1 MEENFTQQP
10 AAIIKIALYGP
21 ESTGKTTLAKQLSE
35 HFNTVWIPEFAREYL
50 QDKWD
55 SKKEVCTYE
64 DLIPIAIGQ
73 IKLENEAIDKANHYL
88 FCDTN
93 LMVTKVFSELY
104 YGKTDAAL
112 DYAARL
118 HHYDLFLLTDVDV
131 PWQKDDLRSS
141 PDKRELTFQ
150 VFKKTLIENRKPFIT
165 LSGNKE
171 QRLAKAIQI
180 INDCNE
186 VKKMGLSS
194 HDFVQLYEHKIDIAT
209 LKEHLSIF
217 ENGITKTVLEKPAT
231 LNDGIL
237 DLEENDF
244 EHYAHL
250 FDQKK
255 DKLHLIN
262 FVPASGAAS
271 RMFKFLNEFLNEYEE
286 QETVNAYINRKKDK
300 DLPVFLVGIEKFP
313 FYEAA
318 DSTLRKKFPDFE
330 NWGKDKKILYFIQL
344 LLSENEFNY
353 AGKPKA
359 VLPFHKY
366 HDHVATPIEEHLL
379 EAAHYSNANKQP
391 HIHFTVAEQHQADF
405 ENIINNIKSKV
416 EDVFDVT
423 IKVSFSYQ
431 DKASD
436 TIAVNKRNHPFRDEN
451 GKLIFRPAGHGA
463 LLQNLNVLEADLVF
477 IKNIDNVIQDQT
489 AIIAKYKKALAGILL
504 ALQDQ
509 LFYYLEC
516 IDTMQLKEDKIAE
529 MVRFAEQQL
538 YYRFSED
545 FPKYT
550 IDNKT
555 DYLKSIFNR
564 PIRVCGMVKNEG
576 EPGGGPFWVRDAKGM
591 VSLQIVESSQIDPN
605 NYQQMMLL
613 KKATHFNPVD
623 VVCGIKN
630 YKNEKFDL
638 NLFVDKNTGF
648 IVEKHKHGKT
658 FKAYELP
665 GLWNG
670 AMAKWITVFVQVPII
685 TFNPVKTVNDLL
697 KPAHQPFDKSKL

>member
-550 IDNKT
+550 LDNKT

>member
-10 AAIIKIALYGP
+10 VAILKIALYGP

-35 HFNTVWIPEFAREYL
+35 HFNTVWIPEFACEYF
-50 QDKWD
+50 QDKWTP
-55 SKKEVCTYE
+55 KKEIGTFE
-64 DLIPIAIGQ
+64 DVVPIAIGQ
-73 IKLENEAIDKANHYL
+73 INPENEAVTRANEYL

-112 DYAARL
+112 DHAARQ

-131 PWQKDDLRSS
+131 SWEQDGLRDN
-141 PDKRELTFQ
+141 PENRELTFEA
-150 VFKKTLIENRKPFIT
+150 FKKVLIENQKPYIIVT
-165 LSGNKE
+165 GNKE
-171 QRLAKAIQI
+171 QRLSKAIRI
-180 INDCNE
+180 INDLKE
-186 VKKMGLSS
+186 VKKMGLTS
-194 HDFVQLYEHKIDIAT
+194 HDFVQIYEHGIAIAT
-209 LKEHLSIF
+209 IKEHLSIF
-217 ENGITKTVLEKPAT
+217 ENGIKKTVLERPAT

-237 DLEENDF
+237 DLEENKFDY
-244 EHYAHL
+244 YAAL

-255 DKLHLIN
+255 DRLKLIN

-271 RMFKFLNEFLNEYEE
+271 RMFKFLSEFGNEYEE
-286 QETVNAYINRKKDK
+286 KETINAYINRKKDK
-300 DLPVFLVGIEKFP
+300 YLPVFLAGIEKFP
-313 FYEAA
+313 FYEATE
-318 DSTLRKKFPDFE
+318 SILRKRFPDFE
-330 NWGKDKKILYFIQL
+330 NWGKDKKIFHFIQL

-391 HIHFTVAEQHQADF
+391 HIHFTVAEEHRGDF
-405 ENIINNIKSKV
+405 EKIISDIKPKI
-416 EDVFDVT
+416 EAAFDVNIT
-423 IKVSFSYQ
+423 TSFSYQ

-436 TIAVNKRNHPFRDEN
+436 TIAVNKKNLPFRDEN
-451 GKLIFRPAGHGA
+451 EKLIFRPAGHGA
-463 LLQNLNVLEADLVF
+463 LIQNLNALETDVVL
-477 IKNIDNVIQDQT
+477 IKNIDNVIQGQT
-489 AIIAKYKKALAGILL
+489 AVIARYKKALAGILL
-504 ALQDQ
+504 VLQEQ
-509 LFYYLEC
+509 LFYYLKC
-516 IDTMQLKEDKIAE
+516 IDTMKIEESTIAE
-529 MVRFAEQQL
+529 MVHFAEQEL
-538 YYRFSED
+538 HHIFSED
-545 FPKYT
+545 FFKYT
-550 IDNKT
+550 LENKT

-564 PIRVCGMVKNEG
+564 PVRVCGMVKNEG

-591 VSLQIVESSQIDPN
+591 VSLHIVESSQIDHN
-605 NYQQMMLL
+605 NHEQMMLL
-613 KKATHFNPVD
+613 KKSTHFNPVD

-638 NLFVDKNTGF
+638 DLFVDKNTGF

-670 AMAKWITVFVQVPII
+670 AMSKWITVFVQVPII

-697 KPAHQPFDKSKL
+697 KPAHQPFNKSKL

>member
-10 AAIIKIALYGP
+10 TIILKIALYGP

-50 QDKWD
+50 QDKWN
-55 SKKEVCTYE
+55 SKKEIGTFE
-64 DLIPIAIGQ
+64 DLVPIAIGQ
-73 IKLENEAIDKANHYL
+73 IQLENEAVAKAHQYL

-93 LMVTKVFSELY
+93 LMVTKVFSEVY

-112 DYAARL
+112 DHAARQ

-131 PWQKDDLRSS
+131 PWEKDDLRDN
-141 PDKRELTFQ
+141 PENRELTFEA
-150 VFKKTLIENRKPFIT
+150 FKKALIENQKPFIIIT
-165 LSGNKE
+165 GNKE
-171 QRLAKAIQI
+171 QRLSKAVRI
-180 INDCNE
+180 INDLNE
-186 VKKMGLSS
+186 VKKMGLTS
-194 HDFVQLYEHKIDIAT
+194 HDFIQIYEHKIAIAT
-209 LKEHLSIF
+209 IKEHLSIF
-217 ENGITKTVLEKPAT
+217 ENGIKKIMLERPAT

-237 DLEENDF
+237 ALEENDF
-244 EHYAHL
+244 DYYADL

-255 DKLHLIN
+255 DRLKLIN

-271 RMFKFLNEFLNEYEE
+271 RMFKFLSEFINEYE
-286 QETVNAYINRKKDK
+286 QTETINAYINRKKDK
-300 DLPVFLVGIEKFP
+300 DLPVFLAGIEKFP
-313 FYEAA
+313 FYEAT
-318 DSTLRKKFPDFE
+318 DSILRKRFPDFE
-330 NWGKDKKILYFIQL
+330 NWGKDKKIFHFIQL

-366 HDHVATPIEEHLL
+366 HDHIATPIEEHLL
-379 EAAHYSNANKQP
+379 EAAHYSSANKQP
-391 HIHFTVAEQHQADF
+391 HIHFTVAEQHRGDF
-405 ENIINNIKSKV
+405 EEIISNIKPKI
-416 EDVFDVT
+416 EAAFEVT
-423 IKVSFSYQ
+423 INVSFSYQ

-436 TIAVNKRNHPFRDEN
+436 TIAVTKKNRPFRDEN

-463 LLQNLNVLEADLVF
+463 LIQNLNALEAAIVF
-477 IKNIDNVIQDQT
+477 IKNIDNVIQEQT
-489 AIIAKYKKALAGILL
+489 AVIARYKKALAGILV
-504 ALQDQ
+504 ALQEKV
-509 LFYYLEC
+509 FYYLQC
-516 IDTMQLKEDKIAE
+516 LDTMQTAENKITE
-529 MVRFAEQQL
+529 MIRFAEQEL
-538 YYRFSED
+538 HHIFSED
-545 FPKYT
+545 FYKYT
-550 IDNKT
+550 LENKA
-555 DYLKSIFNR
+555 DYLKNIFNR
-564 PIRVCGMVKNEG
+564 PVRVCGMVKNEG
-576 EPGGGPFWVRDAKGM
+576 EPGGGPFWVRDEKGR
-591 VSLQIVESSQIDPN
+591 VSLQIVESSQIDTN
-605 NYQQMMLL
+605 NPQQMMLL

-670 AMAKWITVFVQVPII
+670 AMSKWITVFVQVPII

-697 KPAHQPFDKSKL
+697 KPAHQPFHKNKL